1 MTESTGGPV
10 ADLHVHTTT
19 SDGLLTY
26 DEIPALATDAGL
38 RAVAVTDHDRLNPDF
53 DAPVEV
59 IDGVTLIRGIE
70 LKVELPSGDRID
82 LLGYGVRETPE
93 LCQLIDDLQANRRE
107 RGRAIIE
114 KVESQLGI
122 ELGLQAHEGI
132 GRPHIARAVADH
144 PEADL
149 TYRGVFDELIG
160 DDGPCFVARH
170 IPSLEAGVDT
180 LSAACPLVAVAHPLR
195 YADVDV
201 ALAVASDL
209 GAVERWYPYDE
220 SVSFD
225 RLDRTIR
232 EGNLV
237 ATGGSDAHEKQ
248 LGVAGP
254 SADDYERFRTACGFE
269 DQCPPG
275 L

>member
-1 MTESTGGPV
+1 MTGSTGRPV

-26 DEIPALATDAGL
+26 DEIPALATEAGL

-53 DAPVEV
+53 AAPVEV
-59 IDGVTLIRGIE
+59 VNGITLIRGIE

-82 LLGYGVRETPE
+82 LLGYAVRETPD
-93 LCQLIDDLQANRRE
+93 LCQLIDNLQANRLE

-114 KVESQLGI
+114 TVESYLGI
-122 ELGLQAHEGI
+122 ELDIQPHAGI

-144 PEADL
+144 PETSL

-160 DDGPCFVARH
+160 DDGPCFVARQ
-170 IPSLEAGVDT
+170 IPSLDAGVDT

-195 YADVDV
+195 YADVDTALEV
-201 ALAVASDL
+201 ATDL

-232 EGNLV
+232 DGNLV

-248 LGVAGP
+248 LGLAGP
-254 SADDYERFRTACGFE
+254 TADGYERFTSACGF
-269 DQCPPG
+269 
-275 L
+275 